1 MWEIS
6 IHAQL
11 MGTLY
16 SIPAGAAFCL
26 LYDLIRI
33 VRKCVRPHPAVDFLL
48 DIFYWVV
55 CAFATFSLF
64 LIFSSGQIRWYVF
77 FGLLVGFLLF
87 RFTLSRWI
95 IRFSFRLI
103 DLLRRLL
110 RRIGRVLRPVFR
122 KIFAFFRKMSKK
134 GESLLKKLLQPLC
147 RLLYNLKTGKNSP
160 PTGSE
165 HD

>member
-6 IHAQL
+6 IQSQL

-33 VRKCVRPHPAVDFLL
+33 VRRCVRPRPAVDFLL
-48 DIFYWVV
+48 DVFYWVI

-64 LIFSSGQIRWYVF
+64 LVFSSGQIRWYVF

-95 IRFSFRLI
+95 IRLSFFLI
-103 DLLRRLL
+103 DRLCRLFRRV
-110 RRIGRVLRPVFR
+110 GGFLRPKCR
-122 KIFAFFRKMSKK
+122 KIFAFFRKMFKK
-134 GESLLKKLLQPLC
+134 GGDLLKKLLQPLC
-147 RLLYNLKTGKNSP
+147 KMLYNLKTKKNRSP
-160 PTGSE
+160 AESE